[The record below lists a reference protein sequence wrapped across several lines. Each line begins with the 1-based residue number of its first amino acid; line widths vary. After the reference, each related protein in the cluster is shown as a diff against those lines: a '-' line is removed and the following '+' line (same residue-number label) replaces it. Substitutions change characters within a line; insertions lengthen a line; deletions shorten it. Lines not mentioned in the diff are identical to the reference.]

1 MRFVKSFVHTIH
13 PRECQKS
20 LKKISFS
27 KIKVNKSHCGE
38 NVSFERSQSR
48 FPSTEV
54 GITT

>member
-27 KIKVNKSHCGE
+27 KIKVNKLHCGE
-38 NVSFERSQSR
+38 MFHLNGHRLGFLLQK
-48 FPSTEV
+48 
-54 GITT
+54 

>member
-13 PRECQKS
+13 PRECKKS
-20 LKKISFS
+20 LIKISFS
-27 KIKVNKSHCGE
+27 KIKVNKLHCGE
-38 NVSFERSQSR
+38 NVSFERSPSR